1 MLWTRTQKDMVT
13 ATTEDEDAGDEL
25 PGEEEVVVAEH
36 SNSRERHADK
46 DEVWISL
53 ISHVLSVIKL
63 DTMQSIV
70 PINF

>member
-36 SNSRERHADK
+36 SNSRERPTDK